1 MRQLSKRNFS
11 SCSQHQYLLKQHNSN
26 FFEVK
31 QKNYKVHG
39 SWMRVNRRSTLVLK
53 PFISSDSQ
61 KLVNTISGCWR
72 SGKNW
77 ERITQPN
84 ATAQTLGV
92 WGVNY
97 WVKLWS
103 IHFERWSIELN
114 TVQPL
119 ILVKNLCN
127 NRTIIRVPYIYV
139 ITNCNQSRP
148 ILLTSNFYNIVVSK

>member
-1 MRQLSKRNFS
+1 MLAHLQSDYIIIAIIDR
-11 SCSQHQYLLKQHNSN
+11 LLLQDLLYALPDMKTQ
-26 FFEVK
+26 E
-31 QKNYKVHG
+31 
-39 SWMRVNRRSTLVLK
+39 T
-53 PFISSDSQ
+53 P
-61 KLVNTISGCWR
+61 

-148 ILLTSNFYNIVVSK
+148 ILLTSNFYNIVVSNTDEESSSISYHHII

>member
-1 MRQLSKRNFS
+1 MRI
-11 SCSQHQYLLKQHNSN
+11 
-26 FFEVK
+26 
-31 QKNYKVHG
+31 
-39 SWMRVNRRSTLVLK
+39 NRRRTLVLK

-61 KLVNTISGCWR
+61 KLANYIIQLLAHLQSDYIIIIIIDRLLLQNLLYTLPDMKTQETS

-119 ILVKNLCN
+119 ILVKTLCN